1 MSLDNI
7 NRYRE
12 SGGVISVGS
21 EDEGQ
26 IDLVITVNGK
36 MIVLKENAVYEII
49 TADQIDPGRST
60 LEIPKMNQRLVI
72 DLGTKTLIVS
82 KTILAAHVLF
92 QKGSFDNIKRETAIS
107 LSVEALD
114 DFYLLK
120 LEFDNLSREIQD
132 EKTRYNFSNRT
143 EETHIIPSIKSLHS
157 KITTIFQK
165 VDHIF
170 QILVDII
177 RLYYPTDKKSQDTPF
192 EQLSKHIA
200 DRYGESNQFSIYL
213 NTMLEFF
220 CHVRML
226 RNGLDHRLDFVEVS
240 DFIIKHDF
248 TIDDPS
254 IALNHKNCRLS
265 KRPLM
270 PYLNNVFE
278 LLPIAFERILAV
290 VAGDNI
296 SPSPLQFQIR
306 YIPEEERVHQHVD
319 YTLWSPIGDGGFY
332 VKS

>member
-1 MSLDNI
+1 MSSENI
-7 NRYRE
+7 NRYRD
-12 SGGVISVGS
+12 SGGLISVGTK
-21 EDEGQ
+21 EEGQ
-26 IDLVITVNGK
+26 IDLVISVDSK

-49 TADQIDPGRST
+49 TADQIDPNRST

-72 DLGTKTLIVS
+72 DLGTKILIVS

-92 QKGSFDNIKRETAIS
+92 QKGFFDSIKRESALG

-120 LEFDNLSREIQD
+120 LELDNLKREIQD
-132 EKTRYNFSNRT
+132 EKTRYSNSNHD
-143 EETHIIPSIKSLHS
+143 EKSHIIPSIKSLSS
-157 KITTIFQK
+157 KIKTIFQK
-165 VDHIF
+165 VDHIC
-170 QILVDII
+170 QIIVDVI
-177 RLYYPTDKKSQDTPF
+177 RLYYPADKKSQDTPF
-192 EQLSKHIA
+192 EQLAKHID
-200 DRYGESNQFSIYL
+200 DRYGETNQFSIYL
-213 NTMLEFF
+213 NAMLEFF

-240 DFIIKHDF
+240 DFLIKHDF

-254 IALNHKNCRLS
+254 IALTHKNCRLS
-265 KRPLM
+265 KRLLV
-270 PYLNNVFE
+270 PYLNDVFE

-296 SPSPLQFQIR
+296 NPNPLQFQVR
-306 YIPEEERVHQHVD
+306 YIPPEEREHEQVD
-319 YTLWSPIGDGGFY
+319 YTLWSPAGEVGFY